1 MKRSFTYFITLIFL
15 FIFLTLAYVK
25 YPSEFLSFDEKLSSY
40 FLKIKQPSK
49 ASKQITIVDIDT
61 KSINTLGQWP
71 FSRDIIAQT
80 VYNLTNAGA
89 GIIGFDVVF
98 ASKDR
103 LSPHKMAEVLNVDGD
118 FMNYDKLFADLLLQT
133 PVILGYY
140 FDMALENNATKPLH
154 QAKISISGEKNL
166 NYFNHA
172 KGIINNIDILKQS
185 AYSSGFFNL
194 TNISNGIVDK
204 SPLLIEFENNLY
216 PSLVFEMLRIASS
229 SESINVHNSNL
240 GVVGIEL
247 NDLTIPTDNKAQVKL
262 NFRGPGFTYK
272 YISFLDV
279 YTNNFNAKDI
289 DGRFILIGSS
299 DMGLNDL
306 VPTLYDSA
314 MPGVEIHA
322 TTIDN
327 ILNSDFF
334 FTPLDSYTYGMFVIF
349 FTTIVLGSIIYF
361 LNPLYSFLTFLVS
374 LLAVLYLNYYLIFE
388 KFIIINYF
396 IPLISIFITMG
407 FYALYSYYNE
417 NLQRKKIFKKLS
429 SKVSPEVAR
438 EILKANDSILSTQ
451 KSEVSILF
459 SDIRDFTTLS
469 EKIDDPLK
477 LINILNK
484 YMEPMVHSI
493 TKHNGTIDKFIGDAI
508 MAYWN
513 APLKFDNHADLALRS
528 AIEQINKLKEL
539 NIELKK
545 EFDVSLDIG
554 IGINSGE
561 VIVGEMG
568 SSGRSDYTIIG
579 DNVNLASRIEG
590 LTKNYDAKI
599 IITEFTKELLKEKY
613 TIKKLDTVKVK
624 GKEKETTI
632 YEVLPN

>member
-1 MKRSFTYFITLIFL
+1 
-15 FIFLTLAYVK
+15 
-25 YPSEFLSFDEKLSSY
+25 
-40 FLKIKQPSK
+40 
-49 ASKQITIVDIDT
+49 
-61 KSINTLGQWP
+61 
-71 FSRDIIAQT
+71 
-80 VYNLTNAGA
+80 
-89 GIIGFDVVF
+89 
-98 ASKDR
+98 
-103 LSPHKMAEVLNVDGD
+103 
-118 FMNYDKLFADLLLQT
+118 
-133 PVILGYY
+133 
-140 FDMALENNATKPLH
+140 
-154 QAKISISGEKNL
+154 
-166 NYFNHA
+166 
-172 KGIINNIDILKQS
+172 
-185 AYSSGFFNL
+185 
-194 TNISNGIVDK
+194 
-204 SPLLIEFENNLY
+204 
-216 PSLVFEMLRIASS
+216 MLRIASS

-513 APLKFDNHADLALRS
+513 APLKFDNHADLALSS